1 MKYTINVGFDVHN
14 EKIVVATIQREA
26 PEAEVLCTIPN
37 EPDAI
42 RKLLKKL
49 GDFKKIR
56 VCYEAGPCGYVIYR
70 QLTQMGISCVVVA
83 PSLIPTKP
91 GEHIKTDK
99 RDAKKL
105 AKLLRNGDLT
115 PVWVPDEKQ
124 EALRDLLR
132 AREDASKDSSRKRKQ
147 LTSFLMRLDIRPPG
161 KMKRWTMKYFQWL
174 KTIKFDELSRQFVIT
189 EYIYAVEQVQEKIN
203 RYNKA
208 IEEAAIG
215 ITNQKLFKAL
225 QALKGIGLLT
235 AATLIAEIGDI
246 SRFKTASQL
255 MCFLGLIPR
264 EHSTG
269 TTRHQG
275 GITKAGNAHVRFLMI
290 ESSQHYRLTPRI
302 GLELRKRQE
311 GVSEDIKAI
320 SWKAQH
326 RLHHKYRK
334 LAMRGKSKQKAIVAV
349 GRELVGFIWAIAQ
362 QVAKE
367 SVAA

>member
-1 MKYTINVGFDVHN
+1 MKYTINVGFDVHDEN
-14 EKIVVATIQREA
+14 IAVAIIHLDS
-26 PEAEVLCTIPN
+26 PEAEFLGTILN
-37 EPDAI
+37 NPDAI
-42 RKLLKKL
+42 RKLIKKL
-49 GDFKKIR
+49 GDPKRIR

-70 QLTQMGISCVVVA
+70 QLTQMGVSCLVAA

-132 AREDASKDSSRKRKQ
+132 AREEASKDSSRKRKQ
-147 LTSFLMRLDIRPPG
+147 LTSFLMRLGIRPPE
-161 KMKRWTMKYFQWL
+161 KMKRWTIKYYQWL
-174 KTIKFDELSRQFVIT
+174 KRIKFEEITRQIVIT
-189 EYIYAVEQVQEKIN
+189 EYIYAVEQAQEKIK
-203 RYNKA
+203 RFDKA
-208 IEEAAIG
+208 IEEAAAY

-225 QALKGIGLLT
+225 QSMRGIGLLT

-269 TTRHQG
+269 TTRRQG
-275 GITKAGNAHVRFLMI
+275 GITKAGNTHVRFLMV
-290 ESSQHYRLTPRI
+290 ESSQHYRLNPRI
-302 GLELRKRQE
+302 GPELKKRQE
-311 GVSEDIKAI
+311 GVSEEVKAI
-320 SWKAQH
+320 AWKAQY

-334 LAMRGKSKQKAIVAV
+334 MVIRGKSKQKAVVAV
-349 GRELVGFIWAIAQ
+349 SRELTGFIWAIAN

-367 SVAA
+367 SVVA

>member
-1 MKYTINVGFDVHN
+1 MKYTIFVGLDVHD
-14 EKIVVATIQREA
+14 ETIAVATIY
-26 PEAEVLCTIPN
+26 PGSLEAEFLGTIPN
-37 EPDAI
+37 NPDAI

-49 GDFKKIR
+49 GDPKKIR

-70 QLTQMGISCVVVA
+70 QLTQMGISCLVAA

-132 AREDASKDSSRKRKQ
+132 AREEAGKDSSRKRKQ
-147 LTSFLMRLDIRPPG
+147 LTSFLMRLGIRPPG
-161 KMKRWTMKYFQWL
+161 KMKRWTISYYQWL
-174 KTIKFDELSRQFVIT
+174 KQIKFEEISRQIVIT
-189 EYIYAVEQVQEKIN
+189 EYIYAVEQAQEKIK
-203 RYNKA
+203 RYDKA
-208 IEEAAIG
+208 IEEATAQ

-225 QALKGIGLLT
+225 QALRGIGLLT

-246 SRFKTASQL
+246 SRFKTAPQL
-255 MCFLGLIPR
+255 MCFLGLIPG
-264 EHSTG
+264 EHSSG
-269 TTRHQG
+269 NTRHQG
-275 GITKAGNAHVRFLMI
+275 GITKAGNTHVRFLMI
-290 ESSQHYRLTPRI
+290 ESSQHYRLNPRI
-302 GLELRKRQE
+302 GPELKKRQE
-311 GVSEDIKAI
+311 GISEEVKAI
-320 SWKAQH
+320 AWKAQH

-334 LAMRGKSKQKAIVAV
+334 MVIRGKSKQKAVVAIS
-349 GRELVGFIWAIAQ
+349 RELTGFIWAIAS

-367 SVAA
+367 SAVA